1 MTNKEK
7 ARELSKKFARQYRAN
22 HWPEWSNDEAFHYS
36 NEEIYNACLEIAAWK
51 EQQMIEKAVEY
62 INNTIGQGG
71 WLNSCQID
79 NFIEGFKKA
88 MED

>member
-1 MTNKEK
+1 MSKQDKEK
-7 ARELSKKFARQYRAN
+7 AHQIGWETSK
-22 HWPEWSNDEAFHYS
+22 HYDPLLCKES
-36 NEEIYNACLEIAAWK
+36 WCEMAALDMAAWK

-71 WLNSCQID
+71 WLNSCQIN
-79 NFIEGFKKA
+79 NFIESFKKY